1 MTPPRAFYVYH
12 GGQLYGQGRWSGPHA
27 TRAEAQKS
35 CGECTRVTGAHAFI
49 ECEPLPVDPA
59 KATRTHRNATQDRRR
74 HRPRILLPRPDC
86 APLLRRLD
94 RC

>member
-35 CGECTRVTGAHAFI
+35 CGECTRVTGAHAFV
-49 ECEPLPVDPA
+49 ECEPLPVDATKAPA
-59 KATRTHRNATQDRRR
+59 ANDVPPSQADADTGPASYYHGPTARRYSG
-74 HRPRILLPRPDC
+74 D
-86 APLLRRLD
+86 
-94 RC
+94 